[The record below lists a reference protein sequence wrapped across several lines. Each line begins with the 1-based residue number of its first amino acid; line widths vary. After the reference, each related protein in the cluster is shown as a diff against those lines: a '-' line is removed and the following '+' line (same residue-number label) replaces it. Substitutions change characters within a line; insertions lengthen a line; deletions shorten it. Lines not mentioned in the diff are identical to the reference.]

1 MSRLTSLALEY
12 VRDELGREHHLRTS
26 LEARANALI
35 SAYIGSVAA
44 AIALAALVETDSPIS
59 EGTPLIAL
67 LVGGGLVVVGLM
79 ALLVAIVPVDVG
91 AVDED
96 DIRALAENAKAESDT
111 TEAVTAREAE
121 LTELLADEVIAL
133 RGATKLKARALVA
146 GTVAFVAAAAV
157 FAVGLSIAL

>member
-1 MSRLTSLALEY
+1 MSRLTALALEY

-26 LEARANALI
+26 LEGRANALI

-96 DIRALAENAKAESDT
+96 DIRALAESAKAEPDT
-111 TEAVTAREAE
+111 ADAVTAREAE